1 MVKLSFIGIGEAS
14 TIMPVVQP
22 IMDVIG
28 SVKKEQ
34 ASTATNNPARAR
46 APRKGQTSVTLPD
59 WVVEKAGAYLDQ
71 NREELEYKRIKTL
84 ASLISHWIL
93 ENVEESQ
100 SSQE

>member
-1 MVKLSFIGIGEAS
+1 M
-14 TIMPVVQP
+14 
-22 IMDVIG
+22 
-28 SVKKEQ
+28 
-34 ASTATNNPARAR
+34 
-46 APRKGQTSVTLPD
+46 PRKGQTSVTLPD
-59 WVVEKAGAYLDQ
+59 WVVEKAGAYLEQ